1 MKIIMGLWIVFLTT
15 IGHAQLV
22 CETSSAKQEAI
33 NINTATLEELSTK
46 LKGIGKSKA
55 AAILEWREINGKF
68 QSLEDVDEVKGIGP
82 AILEKNKAL
91 IRFED
96 E

>member
-1 MKIIMGLWIVFLTT
+1 MKFIIIILSLLASVAYGQAVCDVTT
-15 IGHAQLV
+15 GQT
-22 CETSSAKQEAI
+22 ETL
-33 NINTATLEELSTK
+33 NINTATAEQLSTK
-46 LKGIGKSKA
+46 LKGIGKAKA